1 MAVSEDFKIGDKVR
15 VFDRRSM
22 YYDKI
27 GTIVKVI
34 GKEFVCINLE
44 VPYVD
49 PDGKINYACNTV
61 RRVLELVNPKK
72 KYYPRIRWYSK
83 GSFTDEHEKNE

>member
-49 PDGKINYACNTV
+49 FERPSYTLKSPMG
-61 RRVLELVNPKK
+61 
-72 KYYPRIRWYSK
+72 
-83 GSFTDEHEKNE
+83 